1 MGTIDTGI
9 WGQPIA
15 DFSGYNLRTGASSIS
30 DPDFENYPPFT
41 LSQIDSNKTF
51 ANGCYSFKAGMELAE
66 PVFVLDRKIDLSPS
80 YVGIDAPDCFIC
92 QIGVIGN
99 TADSVAYDETN
110 VGLLFKSDNSEYLP
124 LVFSNYRY
132 FRSSMT
138 QNNNAIIY
146 NPYRVSSQGSFT
158 NGRYFWK
165 PNATDSTS
173 AASSNRNKYM
183 AYWRSLPLRGLIGC
197 ICVKYINSWDENS
210 GIPSSISSET
220 SLYQYEQ
227 NTAEWKAAHPIIIAY
242 LKIYVR
248 RSTAGLY
255 DTPATGDSVIP
266 DFSYGLKATE
276 NVGSVDAD
284 KMNIICPA
292 SWTGNSLN
300 VMNFI
305 PLFGTPSPIN
315 DTNGYVQF
323 GTNADGGLTS
333 SNLATLFGAVDRQGQ
348 PQYKRGINYDG
359 TSGHRIYARSVWV
372 ELVGDAAGCEKLRRT
387 AACYGLFFTDGKPDD
402 TGYANIYAEG
412 NDDYRWID
420 NKLCLGTVDTEGL
433 THGDYTR
440 GLSNP
445 TSPNFYWDDTTQS
458 PYDPKK
464 PKIPTNTYDT
474 QTVFNEIGDLAT
486 MTKRYVI
493 TATEVEKLGRE
504 LWTITQ
510 DLITV
515 GGNIDYTNLNEK
527 LLDSF
532 LTNNP
537 IDCIVSL
544 QRFPMEIPKAA
555 SSERIRLGKHETTIS
570 GYPMEKTA
578 FTYLFQGTP
587 INPKFA
593 DSFLDYEPYTKLEL
607 YIPFCGTIR
616 MNPADIIGRDL
627 NVQLVVDFTTGTATG
642 FIMSGNL
649 VIETVNG
656 NIAIDIPVTGLQ
668 QSTVAS
674 QLYNAIANKSNAD
687 KQEAIT
693 GWNRVSLSGAAEMIY
708 GDMLGGSDT
717 FGIKGK
723 KTLQR
728 EAAAIERERADYD
741 LTHQNAPVHIIG
753 SASAVGGWAIDLN
766 CRLIIYYPSGDVI
779 ITGQPPKWNDLQL
792 ERFGKTIGFAC
803 CIESAIGDLGS
814 GLVVGTSPDL
824 SGMVTNT
831 QGYAATVS
839 ELDMLRNA
847 ISEGVII

>member
-1 MGTIDTGI
+1 MQVNTEI
-9 WGQPIA
+9 WGDPLA
-15 DFSGYNLRTGASSIS
+15 YFTMFNVRTGAEDLT
-30 DPDFENYPPFT
+30 DPDFEDYPPFT
-41 LSQIDSNKTF
+41 YSNINSDWTDWSGTTYPYTLRAGIA
-51 ANGCYSFKAGMELAE
+51 ANKFIPTKKL
-66 PVFVLDRKIDLSPS
+66 
-80 YVGIDAPDCFIC
+80 PDY
-92 QIGVIGN
+92 
-99 TADSVAYDETN
+99 SVAYCGIYESSLPQNDIVC
-110 VGLLFKSDNSEYLP
+110 VGQSPITPAGSFDYSECFISEPDSILPVMFISNRAYRFYRGAVSTYPIANRNFNNP
-124 LVFSNYRY
+124 LVA
-132 FRSSMT
+132 
-138 QNNNAIIY
+138 Q
-146 NPYRVSSQGSFT
+146 
-158 NGRYFWK
+158 
-165 PNATDSTS
+165 TS
-173 AASSNRNKYM
+173 ANLRKYYAPKTSDGTTYPTRNICYDM
-183 AYWRSLPLRGLIGC
+183 AYWRSIGIRSVIGC
-197 ICVKYINSWDENS
+197 IYIKYVDAALNSSTGLPTNYNYQ
-210 GIPSSISSET
+210 PV
-220 SLYQYEQ
+220 SLKWYKEQ
-227 NTAEWKAAHPIIIAY
+227 TTEWKEAHPITAAFLKLIARSNINGTYAMPARSDSCMPDLTLNIIPN
-242 LKIYVR
+242 KNVV
-248 RSTAGLY
+248 TGLDDY
-255 DTPATGDSVIP
+255 DTPCISPAQMIAGENNSQ
-266 DFSYGLKATE
+266 TE
-276 NVGSVDAD
+276 LPIFGSPNACTFPEGGV
-284 KMNIICPA
+284 
-292 SWTGNSLN
+292 LN
-300 VMNFI
+300 QI
-305 PLFGTPSPIN
+305 GSTPSGGGMNTGHYPLYVGYHMGELHHGTGTA
-315 DTNGYVQF
+315 TNQRS
-323 GTNADGGLTS
+323 TWITADGTGSLEWIMR
-333 SNLATLFGAVDRQGQ
+333 GA
-348 PQYKRGINYDG
+348 
-359 TSGHRIYARSVWV
+359 
-372 ELVGDAAGCEKLRRT
+372 AA
-387 AACYGLFFTDGKPDD
+387 YGLFFTDGTSTEYPD
-402 TGYANIYAEG
+402 IYAAG
-412 NDDYRWID
+412 NDLYRWV
-420 NKLCLGTVDTEGL
+420 NENMCLGIVDTEGY

-440 GLSNP
+440 GMSNP
-445 TSPNFYWDDTTQS
+445 TAPNFTWLDTTQS

-474 QTVFNEIGDLAT
+474 QTVFNEIGNLAT

-510 DLITV
+510 DLITI

-532 LTNNP
+532 LTSNP

-555 SSERIRLGKHETTIS
+555 ASEHIRLGKHETSIS

-578 FTYLFQGTP
+578 FTYLFQGTT

-693 GWNRVSLSGAAEMIY
+693 GWNRVSVAGAAEMFY
-708 GDMLGGSDT
+708 GDMVGLSDT

-723 KTLQR
+723 KKLQR

-792 ERFGKTIGFAC
+792 ERFGKTTGFAC

-831 QGYAATVS
+831 QRYAATVS
-839 ELDMLRNA
+839 ELDMLRNV